1 MVLHALIN
9 HTEVQTLE
17 VVAIE
22 VLREEAQLIEGLQ
35 LAEALLGINLQAE
48 QLHEVVDTEVLLQEV
63 VPETLDTEAL
73 VVALEVPVIEV
84 LEADLL
90 QEVAEVLE
98 VQVVLLVVV
107 EAYEVHQEVQ
117 DHQVEGLLE
126 EEAAEGETK
135 FIKQILK
142 NEKAIYFKHG
152 NAMHFCECA
161 KH

>member
-1 MVLHALIN
+1 M
-9 HTEVQTLE
+9 
-17 VVAIE
+17 AIE

-63 VPETLDTEAL
+63 VLETLDTEVL
-73 VVALEVPVIEV
+73 VVVLEVV
-84 LEADLL
+84 
-90 QEVAEVLE
+90 EVLE

-107 EAYEVHQEVQ
+107 EAYEVHREVQ
-117 DHQVEGLLE
+117 DPLAEGLLE
-126 EEAAEGETK
+126 EEEVAEGETK